1 MALEGVLL
9 QGGASIGNK
18 LEGGCSRYISKKHIP
33 ITIIV
38 LFKNEKSFS
47 SCCRFVTRH
56 VIVLEIRLL
65 LAWYFSFVCS

>member
-1 MALEGVLL
+1 M
-9 QGGASIGNK
+9 GNK
-18 LEGGCSRYISKKHIP
+18 LEVVALGISPRSIFP

-38 LFKNEKSFS
+38 LFKNEKSSS

-65 LAWYFSFVCS
+65 LAWYFSFVCL